1 MTIAS
6 INYMDTELN
15 SVDELSGN
23 PPFGLGEPSVEKEAD
38 FFLCPVFQRFSC
50 KPVHVRHDYAHW
62 DLTGLIKANRAQLYR
77 SKARPDTTG
86 KNGQYKWGGELLFRL
101 ENDVFIHYQNNR
113 IHVYAPT
120 AKQAEVTL
128 KEIKE
133 RFTMLEATPVP
144 SFHLLSVGNGGIQSE
159 EVPVEAP
166 FVMAPENL
174 ALNYGDDFPAWVNQ
188 LATQLHEKKCGL
200 TILHGEPGTGKTSLL
215 RYLLKRLVTTHSCFV
230 IPATHFGVLSDP
242 CFVGYWA
249 DPMRQDKRKKRR
261 IVFIEDA
268 DGLLEKRHADNRDRV
283 SNLLNIADGFLG
295 EFLQAHIIATVN
307 CAFDKL
313 DPAIRRK
320 GRLLAYRHFRRLSRL
335 EAVRLAQ
342 SKGITLPDQPDY
354 SLADIYH
361 AQAAT
366 PEVPAEP
373 TMGFHR

>member
-1 MTIAS
+1 M
-6 INYMDTELN
+6 NHMDTELN
-15 SVDELSGN
+15 SVDELNGN
-23 PPFGLGEPSVEKEAD
+23 PPFGFAEPRVQKEED
-38 FFLCPVFQRFSC
+38 FFLCPVFQRFACS
-50 KPVHVRHDYAHW
+50 PVHLRHEHGRW
-62 DLTGLIKANRAQLYR
+62 DLTGLIKANAAQLFR

-120 AKQAEVTL
+120 VKQAEETL
-128 KEIKE
+128 KEIKA
-133 RFTMLEATPVP
+133 RFALPEPPPVA
-144 SFHLLSVGNGGIQSE
+144 SFHLLSVGNGSIQSE
-159 EVPVEAP
+159 KVPVGAP
-166 FVMAPENL
+166 FVMASEDL
-174 ALNYGDDFPAWVNQ
+174 ALNYGDDFPAWVSQ
-188 LATQLHEKKCGL
+188 LATQLNDKKCGL
-200 TILHGEPGTGKTSLL
+200 TILHGDPGTGKTSLL
-215 RYLLKRLVTTHSCFV
+215 HHLLNRLVATHSCFV

-242 CFVGYWA
+242 YFVSYWA
-249 DPMRQDKRKKRR
+249 NTLREDKPKQRR

-295 EFLQAHIIATVN
+295 QFLQVHIIATVN

-342 SKGITLPDQPDY
+342 SKGITLPDQADY

-366 PEVPAEP
+366 PEVPQEAAI
-373 TMGFHR
+373 GFHR